1 MSEDTRPVRASE
13 QLDWEKLA
21 EYLRRELSG
30 GQAILPVLS
39 ENGQAGLPVPH
50 EMTVTQFPGGHS
62 NLTYDLRFGD
72 FELVLRRPPFG
83 PVPPRAHDMARE
95 YRVLT
100 AVHPHFPLAP
110 KPYLLC
116 EDASVI
122 GSVFYVMERR
132 RGLVIRTEEP
142 ASFTEETRRRVSG
155 SMIDTLAALHAIDVA
170 AHGLDALGKPAG
182 FVARQIKGWTERW
195 HGAKTSDVP
204 DMESLAQW
212 LDARIPADPPR
223 PTLVHGDYKLDN
235 VMLDESD
242 PSRLVGVFD
251 WEMSAIGDPLVD
263 VGILLCYWV
272 HAVSDHD
279 AIPSVTKRPGWFTR
293 DEILAR
299 YASASGI
306 DVGNIAVYEVFAVF
320 KLAVVIQ
327 QIYARFVRGQTD
339 DPRFAPLGER
349 VADLARIASKLASQS
364 PVPQSPLPLPGGE
377 GQGEGDVTCR

>member
-1 MSEDTRPVRASE
+1 MNDARPVRASE
-13 QLDWEKLA
+13 QLDWETLA
-21 EYLRRELSG
+21 DYLRRELHIKG
-30 GQAILPVLS
+30 
-39 ENGQAGLPVPH
+39 
-50 EMTVTQFPGGHS
+50 EMNVAQFPGGHS
-62 NLTYDLRFGD
+62 NLTYDIRFGD

-95 YRVLT
+95 YRLLA

-116 EDASVI
+116 EDMSVV

-142 ASFTEETRRRVSG
+142 EGFDEPIRRRISG
-155 SMIDTLAALHAIDVA
+155 SVIDTLRDLHAIDVA
-170 AHGLDALGKPAG
+170 AHALDTLGKPAG
-182 FVARQIKGWTERW
+182 FVARQIRGWTERW
-195 HGAKTSDVP
+195 HGSKTSEIAE
-204 DMESLAQW
+204 MEWLARW
-212 LDARIPADPPR
+212 LEERIPADPAR

-235 VMLDESD
+235 VMLDPAD
-242 PSRLVGVFD
+242 PSRLAGVFD

-272 HAVSDHD
+272 HAAGGDD
-279 AIPSVTKRPGWFTR
+279 AMPGVTKRPGWFTR
-293 DEILAR
+293 EEILDR
-299 YASASGI
+299 YGCES
-306 DVGNIAVYEVFAVF
+306 DDIAVYEVFSIF

-349 VADLARIASKLASQS
+349 VSLLARVARKLAD
-364 PVPQSPLPLPGGE
+364 GN
-377 GQGEGDVTCR
+377 D